1 MGEIARNAQVLGH
14 DALNVRAVRSIRTGN
29 EVDPV
34 ALRYEF
40 HVAGNVV
47 HPLRSARFRLQRGI
61 GGVYGLVTQRAEVVR
76 GGVKRFGEVLAGLA
90 GGRVGDGARNVNF
103 HRLVCFEDGTL
114 CAASQ
119 EGNPTAPAK
128 TERCALLRGRGRNRT
143 AKGERDLTKSENHN
157 SNDRSLSPSG

>member
-29 EVDPV
+29 EIDPV

-47 HPLRSARFRLQRGI
+47 HPLRAARFRLQRGV

-76 GGVKRFGEVLAGLA
+76 GGVKRFGEVLAGFA

-103 HRLVCFEDGTL
+103 HRLTSFEDGTL

-119 EGNPTAPAK
+119 ERTPTA
-128 TERCALLRGRGRNRT
+128 T
-143 AKGERDLTKSENHN
+143 AKDRMLRAIERPRAE
-157 SNDRSLSPSG
+157 SNRRERARFERVAYIQAVSLFLSG